1 MKSAKAF
8 RKTAPATLAQGRVAT
23 NLHSGKN
30 TVTAKGNQQN
40 AIKQGMPVTL
50 HQAMGPFKNDRI
62 KKKKKKKKDSI
73 TSTVSVQ
80 FRHNFVVYVILSGP
94 SYRW

>member
-8 RKTAPATLAQGRVAT
+8 RKMAPATLAQGRVAT
-23 NLHSGKN
+23 NLQFGKN

-40 AIKQGMPVTL
+40 AIQQGTPVTL

-62 KKKKKKKKDSI
+62 KKKK
-73 TSTVSVQ
+73 TE
-80 FRHNFVVYVILSGP
+80 
-94 SYRW
+94 